1 MKKNYI
7 QPNIKCMILEEENLM
22 AASFNASTTGKET
35 IKVEETET
43 AEASGAKGNTW
54 NTTSEWN

>member
-7 QPNIKCMILEEENLM
+7 QPNIKCMIMEEENLM
-22 AASFNASTTGKET
+22 AASFNASTTGNKT
-35 IKVEETET
+35 IDVEETET
-43 AEASGAKGNTW
+43 EEGSGAKDNTW